1 MNKKLFGKLNWG
13 DLIIIVAVLAAAV
26 IVGYKMFLKPTAAEN
41 TDTSTKMELTFF
53 VEESPEYAANLVK
66 EGDRVYDETMNCVLG
81 TVTSVE
87 IGESHTYAANS
98 EGQMVRSGKPGYNS
112 VKITS
117 EVNATPYEN
126 GVMVGVT
133 KYGVG
138 HTFTFYAGQAK
149 LYGKL
154 AGINGGK

>member
-1 MNKKLFGKLNWG
+1 MNKKIFGKFNWV
-13 DLIIIVAVLAAAV
+13 DVIIIVAVIAAAA
-26 IVGYKMFLKPTAAEN
+26 IVGYKMFLKPTAAVS

-53 VEESPEYAANLVK
+53 VEESPEYAANLVQV
-66 EGDRVYDETMNCVLG
+66 GDRVYDETMNCVLG

-87 IGESHTYAANS
+87 IGDSHSYGANS
-98 EGQMVRSGKPGYNS
+98 DGIIVRSNKPGYNS

-117 EVNATPYEN
+117 EVNATEYEN

-138 HTFTFYAGQAK
+138 HTFTFYAGKAK

-154 AGINGGK
+154 AGIGGAN